1 VEEPPPT
8 PLKKIPSIPK
18 QAPKS
23 ISIKDALAGTTV
35 VNQPKLES
43 EKLSEDD
50 YVADDEN
57 FDEVGDENQNTFGQD
72 ELEETWQ
79 KFIKTY
85 LNDRPRYSSLM
96 ENYLPTLKLDFTIG
110 VEVESSLQVEMFN
123 ELKSEITQFL
133 HSELGNRAIT
143 LDFKE
148 VANDNANGKLYTV
161 EDKLKYLSQLNPS
174 IIKLKQQLNL
184 DFD

>member
-1 VEEPPPT
+1 M
-8 PLKKIPSIPK
+8 KKVPSIPK

-23 ISIKDALAGTTV
+23 ISIKDALAGKPV
-35 VNQPKLES
+35 ANQPKSES
-43 EKLSEDD
+43 DPYEDD
-50 YVADDEN
+50 AANDNSLDE
-57 FDEVGDENQNTFGQD
+57 DSDENQSTFGQD

-79 KFIKTY
+79 KYIKTY

-96 ENYLPTLKLDFTIG
+96 ENYLPTLKPDFIIG
-110 VEVESSLQVEMFN
+110 VEVESSLQVEMLN
-123 ELKSEITQFL
+123 ELKLEITQFL

-148 VANDNANGKLYTV
+148 VATDTANGKLYTV

>member
-1 VEEPPPT
+1 M
-8 PLKKIPSIPK
+8 KKTPSIPK

-23 ISIKDALAGTTV
+23 ISIKDALAGKTV
-35 VNQPKLES
+35 ANQLKS
-43 EKLSEDD
+43 ET
-50 YVADDEN
+50 EN
-57 FDEVGDENQNTFGQD
+57 FYEHDDAVDDKSLDEDNDENQSTFGQD

-96 ENYLPTLKLDFTIG
+96 ENYLPTLKPNFIIG
-110 VEVESSLQVEMFN
+110 VEVESSLQVEMLN
-123 ELKSEITQFL
+123 ELKLEITQFL
-133 HSELGNRAIT
+133 HSELGNRTIT

-148 VANDNANGKLYTV
+148 VANDNTNGKLYTV

>member
-1 VEEPPPT
+1 MEESPPP

-23 ISIKDALAGTTV
+23 ISIKDALAGKTV
-35 VNQPKLES
+35 ANQPKSES
-43 EKLSEDD
+43 ENPSKDD
-50 YVADDEN
+50 FVVDDDS
-57 FDEVGDENQNTFGQD
+57 FDEVGDGNQNSFGQD

-110 VEVESSLQVEMFN
+110 VEVESSLQVEMFK

-148 VANDNANGKLYTV
+148 VASDNANGKLYTV

-174 IIKLKQQLNL
+174 ITKLRQQLNL